1 MTNEEIDVIAEQ
13 AFDAVKG
20 ASDPAYAELDAQA
33 QSMLFDTANAVVSHG
48 GPTTTY
54 ELKVAEL
61 AATPPVLGTLSSK
74 AKARLDSEEARLKA
88 EREAED
94 KRIAKWEGKVTNEE
108 KARREAEEDRLDR
121 EEEQVKKA
129 RGQAT
134 QLPAQKGGKL
144 TEDEAK
150 LKRDRE
156 KEEDRIA
163 AWKGAVT
170 KDEKERRDEEEE
182 RLDKEEDRIKKAKL
196 AQKNGPD
203 KK

>member
-61 AATPPVLGTLSSK
+61 AATPPVGLLSSK
-74 AKARLDSEEARLKA
+74 SRAKLEADEATLKA
-88 EREAED
+88 DREKEA
-94 KRIAKWEGKVTNEE
+94 KRIAAWEGKVTNEE

-121 EEEQVKKA
+121 EEERLKKT
-129 RGQAT
+129 T
-134 QLPAQKGGKL
+134 QHPAKKGGKGESD
-144 TEDEAK
+144 EDRLQK
-150 LKRDRE
+150 DRE
-156 KEEDRIA
+156 EERARIA

-170 KDEKERRDEEEE
+170 PEEQKRRDKEED
-182 RLDKEEDRIKKAKL
+182 RLDKEEDRLKKAKL
-196 AQKNGPD
+196 VQKNGPD